1 MLRYIEE
8 AIGKLQNRI
17 DEHIK
22 VYDIHGG
29 EDNKQRLTGYNET
42 CRINEFRWGVADRTA
57 TIRIPKQVS
66 CLCYLLEG

>member
-1 MLRYIEE
+1 MLRYIKE
-8 AIGKLQNRI
+8 AIGKLENRI

-22 VYDIHGG
+22 VYDINGG

-42 CRINEFRWGVADRTA
+42 CRIDEFRWGVADRTA

-66 CLCYLLEG
+66 CLEVGLS